1 MSGRIITGADIDR
14 DSSIDCDVV
23 IVGSG
28 SGGGAAA
35 ARLAEGGLDVVV
47 LEEGGHYGSEKY
59 SRRVTDT
66 IRRLYRDGG
75 ISIIYGKPSIV
86 FQEGRCVGGSTV
98 MNGGMSWHTPESV
111 MNVWK
116 TDHGIPYMNP
126 KDMEPYFQ
134 YVDQSINV
142 DWQHPDSLSHGDLIF
157 RDSAESLGM
166 PVTANRRSQKNCRGS
181 NVCILGCPDDRKQA
195 VHITYIPRAIQAGA
209 RIYTD
214 CKVTQILTDLSSVKG
229 VTAEIIDRE
238 TRRKKYALTVRAKMV
253 FLAGGAI
260 QTPSLLK
267 RNRLANKT
275 ARVGKNF
282 LCHPNVKVVGIYD
295 RDIYQWKGVHQGCQ
309 VHHFLSEGFTLAPG
323 GVPPGVI
330 AFSLPQFGG
339 NNLRVMEQYNQM
351 LVTGAVVQDSTSGSV
366 RNLPGDIIFPWYKID
381 RVQEQRI
388 RRSTALMA
396 QIHFNAGAKKVL
408 LPFTCLP
415 ELNSMDEV
423 KKISTAIIKPRDM
436 EIFTVHAM
444 GTCAMGSNPK
454 RHVVKPN
461 GETWDVKNLFI
472 GDASI
477 LPTCTKL
484 NPQVTIQALATKI
497 SDEILER
504 KRSFL

>member
-1 MSGRIITGADIDR
+1 MSGHIITEAEFNK

-35 ARLAEGGLDVVV
+35 ARLAEGGFDVVV
-47 LEEGGHYGSEKY
+47 LEEGGYFDSESF
-59 SRRVTDT
+59 SRRVTGT
-66 IRRLYRDGG
+66 LPRLYRDGG
-75 ISIIYGKPSIV
+75 ISVIYGKPSIV

-111 MNVWK
+111 MDVWK
-116 TDHGIPYMNP
+116 TDHGISYMNP
-126 KDMEPYFQ
+126 GDMEPYFR

-142 DWQHPDSLSHGDLIF
+142 DWQHPDSLSNADLIF
-157 RDSAESLGM
+157 RDSAESLGFS
-166 PVTANRRSQKNCRGS
+166 VTANRRSQKNCRGS
-181 NVCILGCPDDRKQA
+181 NVCILGCPEDRKQA
-195 VHITYIPRAIQAGA
+195 VHVTYIPRAIQAGA

-214 CKVTQILTDLSSVKG
+214 CKVTKILTDLSSAKG

-238 TRRKKYALTVRAKMV
+238 TRRKKYTLTVRAKIV
-253 FLAGGAI
+253 FLAGGAL

-267 RNRLANKT
+267 RNRLANK
-275 ARVGKNF
+275 AGRVGKNF
-282 LCHPNVKVVGIYD
+282 LCHPNAKVVGIYD
-295 RDIYQWKGVHQGCQ
+295 HDIYQWKGVHQGFQ
-309 VHHFLSEGFTLAPG
+309 VHHFLNEGFTLASG
-323 GVPPGVI
+323 GVPPGII

-339 NNLRVMEQYNQM
+339 DNLRIMENYNQM
-351 LVTGAVVQDSTSGSV
+351 LVTGAVIQDSTSGSI
-366 RNLPGDIIFPWYKID
+366 RNLPGNIIFPWYKID
-381 RVQEQRI
+381 RVQVQRI

-396 QIHFNAGAKKVL
+396 EIHFNAGAKKVT
-408 LPFTCLP
+408 LPFAGLP

-423 KKISTAIIKPRDM
+423 KKISTAVIKPQDI
-436 EIFTVHAM
+436 ELFTVHAM

-461 GETWDVKNLFI
+461 GETWDIKNLYI

-477 LPTCTKL
+477 MPTCTKL

-497 SDEILER
+497 SDGILER
-504 KRSFL
+504 KSSIL